1 MLKCYGNLHQCIIL
15 RRYIRCHRLL
25 AIRLSNVLDSYTKV
39 LAELQALGQLTPQC
53 IAFFYSYT
61 ALTEKSV
68 HHALLLLIR
77 TSDCMM
83 TDAICRGSVLV
94 ASYCIP
100 GLHVCNAIAV
110 WDYVCMHVGGACMS
124 VRTSAN

>member
-1 MLKCYGNLHQCIIL
+1 MLWQSTSMHHTEKLYPMSQAFSYKVIKCLGFLYKSFGRTAGFRSAHTTMHC
-15 RRYIRCHRLL
+15 LL
-25 AIRLSNVLDSYTKV
+25 LLLI
-39 LAELQALGQLTPQC
+39 
-53 IAFFYSYT
+53 YT